1 MTYTIKDVSI
11 ITGLSIFTIRFYDKK
26 GLLPFVSRN
35 KSGIRTFTE
44 SDISQIKTICCLKN
58 TGMQIKDIK
67 KYIDFCMAGV
77 DTIDS
82 RKKLL
87 IDHRSEIVNQ
97 INALTENLKLVDAK
111 LKIYTSPNAAE
122 IIKEQ
127 IRKVNDE
134 KRENCLLSRYTQIN
148 QSRASD

>member
-1 MTYTIKDVSI
+1 MTNTIKDVSE
-11 ITGLSIFTIRFYDKK
+11 ITGLSIFTIRFYDKE

-35 KSGIRTFTE
+35 KSGIRMFTE
-44 SDISQIKTICCLKN
+44 SDINQIKTICCLKN

-67 KYIDFCMAGV
+67 KYIDFCMEGT

-87 IDHRSEIVNQ
+87 LEHRKEIINQ
-97 INALTENLKLVDAK
+97 IQALTENLKLVDSK
-111 LKIYTSPNAAE
+111 LKIYTSPNAVE
-122 IIKEQ
+122 IINEQ

-134 KRENCLLSRYTQIN
+134 KRENCLLSHYTHIN
-148 QSRASD
+148 Q